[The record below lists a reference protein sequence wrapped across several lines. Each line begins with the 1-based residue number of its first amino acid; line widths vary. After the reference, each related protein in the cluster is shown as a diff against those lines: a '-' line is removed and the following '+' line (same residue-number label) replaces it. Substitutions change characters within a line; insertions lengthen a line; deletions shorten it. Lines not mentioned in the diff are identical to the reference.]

1 MKLNIAVAGLVFIGT
16 LSGCSLH
23 NGKTVIPFI
32 TNNNTIKETEIFLQ
46 EPYSRVVARCYAS
59 AEDAAIACAKKFEQ
73 KGYVRLKNIPYR
85 VARYDFLTSD
95 TYPSRRWRFNDIAPR
110 W

>member
-1 MKLNIAVAGLVFIGT
+1 MKLNIAVASLVFIGT
-16 LSGCSLH
+16 LGGCSL
-23 NGKTVIPFI
+23 NNERTTNSFI
-32 TNNNTIKETEIFLQ
+32 SNNSPTKETEIFLQ
-46 EPYSRVVARCYAS
+46 DPYSRVIARCYAT
-59 AEDAAIACAKKFEQ
+59 AEDAANACANKFEQ
-73 KGYVRLKNIPYR
+73 NGYVRLKNIPYR